1 METPTIFTD
10 PAYARSVTHDLST
23 SQVMQCVIIALYSE
37 HSLIIKCIPH
47 TPFGPCLDSF
57 PTSSSSSSPPLERQ
71 TVLKAYCKRTCISLV
86 FPSQVLFH
94 LTLSS
99 FSTKV
104 PASLEV
110 YFCFGP
116 TAEGGY
122 GIGYNP
128 QENCIF
134 FSTTS
139 FNSAP
144 ETGSL
149 SLGCTI
155 TEAFLEI
162 MDLLQQ
168 LAC

>member
-1 METPTIFTD
+1 MSAESGMETPTIFTD

-23 SQVMQCVIIALYSE
+23 SQVMQCVISTLCSDR
-37 HSLIIKCIPH
+37 SLTLCL
-47 TPFGPCLDSF
+47 GLALDSSPF
-57 PTSSSSSSPPLERQ
+57 PPLLLLRDKLSL
-71 TVLKAYCKRTCISLV
+71 LKAYCKRTCISLI
-86 FPSQVLFH
+86 FSSQVLFH
-94 LTLSS
+94 LTLSF

-139 FNSAP
+139 FNSAS